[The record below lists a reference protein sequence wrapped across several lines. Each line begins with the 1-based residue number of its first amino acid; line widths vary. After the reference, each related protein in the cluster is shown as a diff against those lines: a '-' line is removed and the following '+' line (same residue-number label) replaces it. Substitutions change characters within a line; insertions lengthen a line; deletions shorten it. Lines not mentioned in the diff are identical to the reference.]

1 MGVQPHEREDI
12 EAACAPPEL
21 GKYLDYDQ
29 YFMIAVVSHIAKAP
43 HNDETC
49 VFSLSSQKD
58 RLLWSVGS
66 EKSGNNLDKICQK

>member
-1 MGVQPHEREDI
+1 MDVQPHEREDI
-12 EAACAPPEL
+12 EAAWAPPEL
-21 GKYLDYDQ
+21 GKYLD
-29 YFMIAVVSHIAKAP
+29 FMKAVVSHIAKAP

-49 VFSLSSQKD
+49 SFSLSSQKD